1 MRRFLAIAVSVKGGM
16 TILVKGDS
24 LFFKGRPNYKV
35 TMQTPIFGIAS
46 RSDGAIDAT
55 DGSKKDASL

>member
-1 MRRFLAIAVSVKGGM
+1 MRRFLAIAVSVKSGM

-24 LFFKGRPNYKV
+24 LFFKGRPNYNGA
-35 TMQTPIFGIAS
+35 MQTPIFGIAS
-46 RSDGAIDAT
+46 QAMAVDVT